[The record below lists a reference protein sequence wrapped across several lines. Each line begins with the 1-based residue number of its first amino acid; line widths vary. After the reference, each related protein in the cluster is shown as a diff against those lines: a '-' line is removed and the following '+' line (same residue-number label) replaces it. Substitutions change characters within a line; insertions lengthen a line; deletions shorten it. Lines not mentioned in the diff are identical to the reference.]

1 VTKPRLEASA
11 VYPDASS
18 KAWFAVYTAPR
29 HEKFV
34 QAQLMAKQ
42 VQSFLPL
49 YTVVRQWRNGVR
61 REIEHPLLPG
71 YIFVRLGAGD
81 RLAVLQTAGVLYLV
95 GNGTSPTAL
104 DDHEIHPLR
113 VGAQRGSLAPHPF
126 LCAGDTVRI
135 ARGPF
140 AGVKG
145 HVQRDG
151 GNLTVIVNIQ
161 LIQRSFA
168 IRVDAGDLALAG

>member
-1 VTKPRLEASA
+1 MPRVDASA
-11 VYPDASS
+11 TYPSASK

-34 QAQLMAKQ
+34 QAQLIAKQ

-71 YIFVRLGAGD
+71 YIFVRFGAGE
-81 RLAVLQTAGVLYLV
+81 RLAVLQTTGVLYLV
-95 GNGTSPTAL
+95 GSGTTPTPL
-104 DDHEIHPLR
+104 DDQEIHTLR
-113 VGAQRGSLAPHPF
+113 VGAQRASLAPHLF

-145 HVQRDG
+145 YVERDG
-151 GNLTVIVNIQ
+151 GNLTVIVSIQ